1 MEFQETVMR
10 YVVHKPQQVD
20 WGFEKD
26 TEKGRIKETTPTTTP
41 RRKWK
46 LMYLFNRFSSS
57 PPRNPKSKEPPNE
70 FLCPISG
77 SLMAEPVIV
86 TSGHTL
92 ENACVLACKAL
103 SFTPTLEED
112 SSTPDFSA
120 VIPNLALKTTIL
132 NWCKFHCVDPPKP
145 IDPINAKN
153 LVRALMEIEN
163 KNPDTQIVISEKNL
177 VKGARESPTVNLND
191 PELTHSCSSSVDSV
205 ETAPSTPSLQLVIH
219 PSYNNN
225 NNSSSSSSSDTLNP
239 GFNEEEEEML
249 VKLKSPQVFDI
260 ERAVISLRQITRS
273 TESSRVRLCTPRI
286 LSALRSLIMS
296 RYSTIQVNTVAALVN
311 LSLEDVNKVKIVRSG
326 MVPLLIDV
334 LKGGFPEAQ
343 EHASGA
349 LFSLALDDDNKTAIG
364 VLGALEPLMHMLRS
378 ENERTRHDSVIA
390 LYHLSLVKSN
400 RVRLVKLGSVPVLL
414 GMVKPGHMAGRIM
427 LVLGNLAWCPDG
439 RAAMLDAGAV
449 ECLVKYLGDI
459 QLNSA
464 SSKESCLSVLYG
476 LSQVGL
482 RFTVLAKA
490 VEMEVVL
497 SKMVKEGSKCVREK
511 AMTMLEMMKMT
522 SKEYE
527 EEEEEME
534 EEMADWEDLL
544 ELRGH
549 TQCQSE

>member
-1 MEFQETVMR
+1 MEFQEGMMR
-10 YVVHKPQQVD
+10 YVVHKPKEVD

-26 TEKGRIKETTPTTTP
+26 TEKGRIKETPTPTPTMTP

-57 PPRNPKSKEPPNE
+57 PPRHPKSKEPPNE

-112 SSTPDFSA
+112 SSTLDFSS
-120 VIPNLALKTTIL
+120 VIPNLALKTAIL
-132 NWCKFHCVDPPKP
+132 NWCKTHCEDPPKP

-153 LVRALMEIEN
+153 LVRALMEIEV
-163 KNPDTQIVISEKNL
+163 KNPDTQIVISGKNL
-177 VKGARESPTVNLND
+177 VQGAIESPTVNLND

-205 ETAPSTPSLQLVIH
+205 ETAESTPSLQLVMH
-219 PSYNNN
+219 PSYNN

-239 GFNEEEEEML
+239 GFNEEEEELL

-273 TESSRVRLCTPRI
+273 TESSRVRLCTPRL

-311 LSLEDVNKVKIVRSG
+311 LSLEDINKVKIVRAG

-364 VLGALEPLMHMLRS
+364 VLGALEPLMHLLRS

-400 RVRLVKLGSVPVLL
+400 RVRLVKLGSIPVLL
-414 GMVKPGHMAGRIM
+414 GMVKPGHMTGRIM
-427 LVLGNLAWCPDG
+427 LVLGNMAWCPDG

-449 ECLVKYLGDI
+449 ECLVKFLGGTH
-459 QLNSA
+459 LNSE

-476 LSQVGL
+476 LSQGGL
-482 RFTVLAKA
+482 RFRVLAKA
-490 VEMEVVL
+490 VKMEEVL
-497 SKMVKEGSKCVREK
+497 GKMVKEGSKCVREK
-511 AMTMLEMMKMT
+511 AMTILEMMKMT

-527 EEEEEME
+527 EEEMGEEVV
-534 EEMADWEDLL
+534 DWEDLL
-544 ELRGH
+544 ELSH
-549 TQCQSE
+549 TQVSI

>member
-10 YVVHKPQQVD
+10 YVVHKPQQID

-57 PPRNPKSKEPPNE
+57 PPRNPKSKDPPNE

-112 SSTPDFSA
+112 SSTPDFST
-120 VIPNLALKTTIL
+120 VISNLALKTAIL
-132 NWCKFHCVDPPKP
+132 NWCKFHCVDQPKP

-163 KNPDTQIVISEKNL
+163 KNPGTQIVISEKNL
-177 VKGARESPTVNLND
+177 VQGARESPTVNLND

-219 PSYNNN
+219 PSYNNNNNN

-311 LSLEDVNKVKIVRSG
+311 LSLEDINKVKIVRSG

-449 ECLVKYLGDI
+449 ECLVKYLGDTR
-459 QLNSA
+459 LNSE

-476 LSQVGL
+476 LSQGGL
-482 RFTVLAKA
+482 RFRVLAKA

-527 EEEEEME
+527 EEE
-534 EEMADWEDLL
+534 MADWEDLL

>member
-10 YVVHKPQQVD
+10 YVAHKPQEVD
-20 WGFEKD
+20 WGFETD
-26 TEKGRIKETTPTTTP
+26 TEKGRIKETPTMTP

-103 SFTPTLEED
+103 SFTPTFEED
-112 SSTPDFSA
+112 SSTPDFST
-120 VIPNLALKTTIL
+120 VIPNLALKTAIL

-177 VKGARESPTVNLND
+177 VQGAVESPTVNRND

-205 ETAPSTPSLQLVIH
+205 ETAESTPSLQLVIH

-239 GFNEEEEEML
+239 GFNEEEEEL
-249 VKLKSPQVFDI
+249 LAKLKSPQVFEI

-273 TESSRVRLCTPRI
+273 TESSRVRLCTPR
-286 LSALRSLIMS
+286 LLLALRPLIMS

-311 LSLEDVNKVKIVRSG
+311 LSLEDINKVKIVRSG

-343 EHASGA
+343 EHASGV

-364 VLGALEPLMHMLRS
+364 VLGALEPLMHLLRS

-400 RVRLVKLGSVPVLL
+400 RVRLVKLGSVPILL
-414 GMVKPGHMAGRIM
+414 GMVKPGHMTGRIM
-427 LVLGNLAWCPDG
+427 LVLGNFAWCPDG

-449 ECLVKYLGDI
+449 ECLVKFLGGT
-459 QLNSA
+459 QLNSE
-464 SSKESCLSVLYG
+464 STKESCLSVLYG
-476 LSQVGL
+476 LSHGGL
-482 RFTVLAKA
+482 RFRVLAKA
-490 VEMEVVL
+490 VEMEEVL

-511 AMTMLEMMKMT
+511 AMTILEMMTMT
-522 SKEYE
+522 SKDY
-527 EEEEEME
+527 EEEEME
-534 EEMADWEDLL
+534 EEVVDWEDML
-544 ELRGH
+544 ELSH
-549 TQCQSE
+549 TQS